1 VIFLDEIAELP
12 AGLQAKLLQ
21 VIQEHQFERVGDN
34 QSVKTNFRLIAATNR
49 NLSDLINQGK
59 FRQDL
64 YYRLNTLQ
72 VHVPPLR
79 ERKEDIPYL
88 IKEINGIVSA
98 QLNRPEPKY
107 SEKVIQFLNAYHWPG
122 NVRELKNIVKRF
134 VILKPGE
141 IIPLSDI
148 QNLVDM
154 TSHPDT
160 NLKNNITTIAQYE
173 QTCIERA
180 LIESHGVV
188 GGSDGAA
195 QILGLPKS
203 TLQYRI
209 KKFGFNPTDYA

>member
-1 VIFLDEIAELP
+1 M
-12 AGLQAKLLQ
+12 QAKLLQ

-34 QSVKTNFRLIAATNR
+34 QLVKTNFRLIAATNR

-160 NLKNNITTIAQYE
+160 NPKNNITTIAQYE
-173 QTCIERA
+173 QTCIEQA

-188 GGSDGAA
+188 GGPDGAA